1 MKPRRI
7 MIIAALAILV
17 VAEGMLIAFFVA
29 REGWRQ
35 EVEGTPVVR
44 GKAVADRLGCFGCH
58 GPGGVSP
65 IPNPGSVEGTVPA
78 WNGDT
83 WGLFN
88 EDEDDVREWIRFG
101 HPTDRQP
108 DAGALIPMPAYEGM
122 LSEAELDD
130 LVAYF
135 LAVAQFG
142 WPGDLTVAQ
151 GRGVATRY
159 GCFGCHGPEGRGLVE
174 NPLSFKGY
182 IPPWDGDDYLELVRD
197 DDEFRQW
204 VRNGVSDRFRDNP
217 AARAFVDRQ
226 VLPMPPYGDLISDA
240 ELDQLLAFVEWVRAN
255 PRTQSE

>member
-1 MKPRRI
+1 M
-7 MIIAALAILV
+7 
-17 VAEGMLIAFFVA
+17 
-29 REGWRQ
+29 REGWQ
-35 EVEGTPVVR
+35 EEVEGTPVVR
-44 GKAVADRLGCFGCH
+44 GKVVAERLGCFGCH
-58 GPGGVSP
+58 GPGGEAP
-65 IPNPGSVEGTVPA
+65 IANPGSVEGTVPA

-88 EDEDDVREWIRFG
+88 EDETDVREWILYG
-101 HPTDRQP
+101 HPTDREP
-108 DAGALIPMPAYEGM
+108 DADALIPMPAYEGT
-122 LSEAELDD
+122 LSDAELDD

-142 WPGDLTVAQ
+142 WPGDLAVAQ

-159 GCFGCHGPEGRGLVE
+159 GCFGCHGPEGRGLVK

-182 IPPWDGDDYLELVRD
+182 IPPWDGDDYLELVQS

-217 AARAFVDRQ
+217 AARAFVERQ
-226 VLPMPPYGDLISDA
+226 VVPMPAYGDLISEE

-255 PRTQSE
+255 PRAQPQ